1 MSASVEILSH
11 VTHLQQ
17 RASQPGVSAFVSANA
32 GSGKTKVLSDRV
44 LRLLLEGV
52 APARILCLTFT
63 KAAAANM
70 AIRVFDRLGRW
81 VTLDDA
87 KLSEE
92 LFALEGARPVAKRL
106 HLARRLFAR
115 AVETPGGLKIDTIHA
130 FCERLL
136 HIAPFEARVPAHFA
150 MLDDVETGALLDN
163 AMAEVLARANRE
175 PGLARAFAI
184 IDANVTG
191 DDRTRLLRSAI
202 GCRAV
207 LRDEEM
213 LARAMDELRRA
224 LGLVE
229 GEGESEL
236 RRAMLEDGI
245 PAAEWPGI
253 IATLQ
258 AGSKTDEERA
268 RAFVKASQG
277 RDLLVRLAA
286 YRNIFFKDDGDP
298 RSERLICTKG
308 CGPALKRQLLD
319 EQARLIALDAR
330 LAAVEAFARTR
341 ALFKL
346 AHAVFA
352 RVEER
357 KSLIG
362 ALDFADLIEKALEL
376 LRSPAGAWVLY
387 KLDRG
392 VDHVLID
399 EAQDTNPEQWEI
411 LRRITEEFHAGAGQF
426 PERPRTVFAVGD
438 EKQSI
443 YSFQGARPRE
453 FARSRD
459 YWKKLCAG
467 GEYKFEAV
475 NLTVSFRSAPAVLA
489 AVDGV
494 FSVPDLFRGLAFDD
508 TVTGTVHESVRSKA
522 PSLVELW
529 PFEPSPPEEEDDP
542 WTHPVDEPESGSPP
556 VLLARRIAAAVKVW
570 TTTGDALG
578 RVWKPGDILI
588 LVRNRGPAFFATIRA
603 LKDAGIAVAGAD
615 RLDITDHIAV
625 QDLVVAG
632 RVALLP
638 QDDLSLATA
647 LKSPL
652 IGLDD
657 EDLIRIAVGR
667 GEDEALV
674 DALARHAG
682 AGDAAAVR
690 GRDAVESWRALARR
704 HGPFNF
710 YATLLGPMEGR
721 QRLVARLGAEAGDA
735 IDAFLDEALNA
746 EHPRTPSLPA
756 FLNGFEGV
764 DREIKRDLEA
774 EGQEVRVMT
783 VHGAKG
789 LEARVVVLV
798 DRAYASANKDQLLD
812 VGLAL
817 PLWSPSA
824 KTDCALAAQ
833 ARADRSALDDEE
845 SNRLLYV
852 ALTRAKD
859 HLVVAHYTRKGA
871 KELPAACWSARVEA
885 ALRAGRYGL
894 EDSGQ
899 PYGQVM
905 LWRDP
910 ELTEPEAE
918 EKPAASP
925 QVWPL
930 PGWLTQ
936 RVAPEPEP
944 APPIRP
950 SSALTAAD
958 QRSTARERPYDATAR
973 LRGVLIHALIER
985 LPNVAADRREAAAE
999 AFVAARAAG
1008 LGEEERAALIRDALA
1023 VIADPRLGPLF
1034 ASGSLAEAPVAGM
1047 VAIGEAGI
1055 RVPVTGQIDR
1065 LAVTEDEVL
1074 FADFKTSARPP
1085 RDGAPLP
1092 QSYLTQ
1098 MALYRELLSSI
1109 YPGRRLRAFMVWTA
1123 GPKVREI
1130 DEADLRAA
1138 LLGINPV

>member
-1 MSASVEILSH
+1 VNASVEILSH
-11 VTHLQQ
+11 VTLLQQ
-17 RASQPGVSAFVSANA
+17 RASQPGVSAWVSANA

-52 APARILCLTFT
+52 PPARILCLTFT

-87 KLSEE
+87 KLSDE
-92 LFALEGARPVAKRL
+92 LFDLEGARPGAKRL
-106 HLARRLFAR
+106 LLARRLFAR

-150 MLDDVETGALLDN
+150 MLDDLETGALLDN

-191 DDRTRLLRSAI
+191 DERTRLLRSAI
-202 GCRAV
+202 GCRTV

-213 LARAMDELRRA
+213 LTRA
-224 LGLVE
+224 LGDLRTVLGVAE
-229 GEGESEL
+229 GEDGTEL

-245 PAAEWPGI
+245 PAVDWPGV
-253 IATLQ
+253 IAGLQ
-258 AGSKTDEERA
+258 AGSKTDGE
-268 RAFVKASQG
+268 KAADLIAASEASDPEIRLKLYRCVFFTQG
-277 RDLLVRLAA
+277 
-286 YRNIFFKDDGDP
+286 GDP
-298 RSERLICTKG
+298 RKSICTRS
-308 CGPALKRQLLD
+308 CPPALKERLHD

-330 LAAVEAFARTR
+330 IAAVEAFARTQ
-341 ALFKL
+341 ALFTL
-346 AHAVFA
+346 AQAVFT

-357 KSLIG
+357 KSLTG
-362 ALDFADLIEKALEL
+362 ALDFADLIEKTLDL

-426 PERPRTVFAVGD
+426 PERSRTVFAVGD

-453 FARSRD
+453 FARSREH
-459 YWKKLCAG
+459 WKKLCAG
-467 GEYKFEAV
+467 GGYPFEAV
-475 NLTVSFRSAPAVLA
+475 DLTVSFRSAPAVLA
-489 AVDGV
+489 AVDSV
-494 FSVPDLFRGLAFDD
+494 FSVPDLFQGLAFDD
-508 TVTGTVHESVRSKA
+508 TATGTVHQSVRTKA

-556 VLLARRIAAAVKVW
+556 VILARRIAAAVKVW
-570 TTTGDALG
+570 TTSGDALG

-652 IGLDD
+652 VGLDD

-667 GEDEALV
+667 GKDEALV
-674 DALARHAG
+674 DALSRHAE
-682 AGDAAAVR
+682 AGDAGAIR
-690 GRDAVESWRALARR
+690 GRDAVKGWRALAQR

-735 IDAFLDEALNA
+735 IDAFLDEALKA
-746 EHPRTPSLPA
+746 EHPQTPSLPA
-756 FLNGFEGV
+756 FLSGFEGT

-798 DRAYASANKDQLLD
+798 DRAYESPNRDALLD
-812 VGLAL
+812 MGLQL
-817 PLWSPSA
+817 PVWSPSA
-824 KTDCALAAQ
+824 KGDCAVAAQ
-833 ARADRSALDDEE
+833 ARTARKALDDEE

-859 HLVVAHYTRKGA
+859 HLVVAHFTRKGA
-871 KELPAACWSARVEA
+871 KELPATCWSARVEA
-885 ALRAGRYGL
+885 ALRAGAHGL
-894 EDSGQ
+894 EDSEQ
-899 PYGQVM
+899 PYGPVM

-910 ELTEPEAE
+910 ALTQLEAE

-925 QVWPL
+925 QVWTL
-930 PGWLTQ
+930 PMWLTE

-958 QRSTARERPYDATAR
+958 QRSGARDRPYDASAR

-985 LPNVAADRREAAAE
+985 LPNVVADRREAAAG
-999 AFVAARAAG
+999 AFIAARAAG
-1008 LGEEERAALIRDALA
+1008 LSEEERAALIRDALT

-1034 ASGSLAEAPVAGM
+1034 APGSLAEAPIAGM
-1047 VAIGEAGI
+1047 VAIGEAGL

-1065 LAVTEDEVL
+1065 LAVTADAVL

-1085 RDGAPLP
+1085 RDYAPLMP
-1092 QSYLTQ
+1092 GYLTQ
-1098 MALYRELLSSI
+1098 MALYRDLLSGI
-1109 YPGRRLRAFMVWTA
+1109 YPGKRLRAFMVWTA
-1123 GPKVREI
+1123 GSKVREI
-1130 DEADLRAA
+1130 DEADFRAA
-1138 LLGINPV
+1138 LREINPM

>member
-1 MSASVEILSH
+1 MSFSREILSH
-11 VTHLQQ
+11 VTLRQQ
-17 RASQPGVSAFVSANA
+17 IASQPGISAWVSANA

-87 KLSEE
+87 ALAGE
-92 LFALEGARPVAKRL
+92 LVALEGRAPDARRL
-106 HLARRLFAR
+106 QRARRLFAR

-136 HIAPFEARVPAHFA
+136 HIAPFEAGVPARFS
-150 MLDDVETGALLDN
+150 MLDDLESAALLDS
-163 AMAEVLARANRE
+163 AMAEVLARANRD
-175 PGLARAFAI
+175 PVLAEAFAA
-184 IDANVTG
+184 IDAGVTG
-191 DDRTRLLRSAI
+191 DNRTRLLRGALAH
-202 GCRAV
+202 RAV
-207 LRDEEM
+207 LRDEEV
-213 LARAMDELRRA
+213 LARALDDLRTALGISEGEDEEELRRA
-224 LGLVE
+224 I
-229 GEGESEL
+229 
-236 RRAMLEDGI
+236 LEDGI
-245 PAAEWPGI
+245 PASDWPGI

-258 AGSKTDEERA
+258 ATGKSTDSKQAEFFIA
-268 RAFVKASQG
+268 ASSAG
-277 RDLLVRLAA
+277 DLSKRVAS
-286 YRNIFFKDDGDP
+286 YRMIFFGDKGP
-298 RSERLICTKG
+298 RAGSRIVTQGAGEGLRNL
-308 CGPALKRQLLD
+308 LLD
-319 EQARLIALDAR
+319 EQARLLALDKR
-330 LAAVEAFARTR
+330 LAALEAFTRTR
-341 ALFKL
+341 ALFTL
-346 AHAVFA
+346 ARAVFA
-352 RVEER
+352 RIEER
-357 KSLIG
+357 KSRIG
-362 ALDFADLIEKALEL
+362 ALDFDDLIEKTLDL
-376 LRSPAGAWVLY
+376 LRSPAGPWVLY

-392 VDHVLID
+392 VDHVLVD

-411 LRRITEEFHAGAGQF
+411 LRRITEEFHAGAGQGG
-426 PERPRTVFAVGD
+426 ERPRTVFAVGD

-453 FARSRD
+453 FARSREH
-459 YWKKLCAG
+459 WKKLCAG
-467 GEYKFEAV
+467 GGYPFEAV
-475 NLTVSFRSAPAVLA
+475 DLTVSFRSAPGVLA
-489 AVDGV
+489 AVDSV

-508 TVTGTVHESVRSKA
+508 GATGTVHQSVREKA
-522 PSLVELW
+522 PGLVELW
-529 PFEPSPPEEEDDP
+529 PFEASSSEEEADP

-556 VLLARRIAAAVKVW
+556 VRLARRIAEAVKAW
-570 TTTGDALG
+570 TTDGDALG
-578 RVWKPGDILI
+578 RKWRPGDILI

-603 LKDAGIAVAGAD
+603 LKEAGIPVAGAD

-638 QDDLSLATA
+638 QDDLALATA

-652 IGLDD
+652 VGLDD

-667 GEDEALV
+667 GEGEALV
-674 DALARHAG
+674 DALSRHAD
-682 AGDAAAVR
+682 AGDAAAAR
-690 GRDAVESWRALARR
+690 GREAVRAWRALAQR
-704 HGPFNF
+704 HGPFAF

-756 FLNGFEGV
+756 FLSGFEGA

-798 DRAYASANKDQLLD
+798 DRAYETPNSDALLD
-812 VGLAL
+812 VGLPL

-824 KTDCALAAQ
+824 KSDCALAAE
-833 ARADRSALDDEE
+833 ARAARKALDDEE

-859 HLVVAHYTRKGA
+859 HLVVAHYTKKGA
-871 KELPAACWSARVEA
+871 KELPASCWSARVEA
-885 ALRAGRYGL
+885 ALRAGAYGL
-894 EDSGQ
+894 VDGEQ
-899 PYGQVM
+899 PYGDVM

-910 ELTEPEAE
+910 ALTEPDEVEKAAE
-918 EKPAASP
+918 PAQA
-925 QVWPL
+925 WPL
-930 PGWLTQ
+930 PGWLT
-936 RVAPEPEP
+936 RRAAPEPEP

-958 QRSTARERPYDATAR
+958 QSAPARERPFDAGAR
-973 LRGVLIHALIER
+973 LRGVLVHALIER
-985 LPNVAADRREAAAE
+985 LPAIAADRREAAAR
-999 AFVAARAAG
+999 AFVGARAAG
-1008 LGEEERAALIRDALA
+1008 LTPEQREAVVRDGLA
-1023 VIADPRLGPLF
+1023 VIADPRLAPLF
-1034 ASGSLAEAPVAGM
+1034 AAGALAEAPIAGEVA
-1047 VAIGEAGI
+1047 VGEEA
-1055 RVPVTGQIDR
+1055 RPVPVTGQIDR
-1065 LAVTEDEVL
+1065 LAIHDDTVL

-1085 RDGAPLP
+1085 RDDAPLP
-1092 QSYLTQ
+1092 QGWITQ
-1098 MALYRELLSSI
+1098 MALYRELLAGI
-1109 YPGRRLRAFMVWTA
+1109 YPDTRLRAFMVWTA

-1130 DEADLRAA
+1130 PDDDLRAA
-1138 LLGINPV
+1138 LRAINPL